1 MLKPGPSNTLR
12 RLIVSTGALGFL
24 LAGALLS
31 TDPLVAQSVAK
42 DGGKSVD
49 IKHSVVLTLKVSDST
64 NGLTLTAT
72 KAVPIG
78 SNALQV
84 LEATIMVKYKTYPE
98 LGAFVTSLCGVD
110 APEGKVWTFTVD
122 DKWSSLGI
130 GKVTLERDTVIEWAM
145 R

>member
-1 MLKPGPSNTLR
+1 M
-12 RLIVSTGALGFL
+12 STRALGFL

-31 TDPLVAQSVAK
+31 TGQVVAQSAAK
-42 DGGKSVD
+42 DAGKSVD
-49 IKHSVVLTLKVSDST
+49 TKHSVLLTLKISDSPS
-64 NGLTLTAT
+64 GLALTAT
-72 KAVPIG
+72 KAVPLG

-84 LEATIMVKYKTYPE
+84 LQDTIMVKYKTYPE
-98 LGAFVTSLCGVD
+98 LGAFVTSLCGIA

-122 DKWSSLGI
+122 DKWSNQGI

>member
-1 MLKPGPSNTLR
+1 M
-12 RLIVSTGALGFL
+12 STRALGFL

-31 TDPLVAQSVAK
+31 TGQVVAQSAAK
-42 DGGKSVD
+42 DTGKSVD
-49 IKHSVVLTLKVSDST
+49 TKHSVLLTLKISDSPS
-64 NGLTLTAT
+64 GLTLTAT
-72 KAVPIG
+72 KAVPLG

-84 LEATIMVKYKTYPE
+84 LQDTIMVKYKTYPE
-98 LGAFVTSLCGVD
+98 LGAFVTSLCGID

-122 DKWSSLGI
+122 DKWSNQGI

>member
-1 MLKPGPSNTLR
+1 M
-12 RLIVSTGALGFL
+12 STRTLGFL

-31 TDPLVAQSVAK
+31 TGQVVAQSAAK
-42 DGGKSVD
+42 DAGKSVD
-49 IKHSVVLTLKVSDST
+49 TKHSVLLTLKISDSPS
-64 NGLTLTAT
+64 GLALTAT
-72 KAVPIG
+72 KAVPLG

-84 LEATIMVKYKTYPE
+84 LQDTIMVKYKTYPE
-98 LGAFVTSLCGVD
+98 LGAFVTSLCGID

-122 DKWSSLGI
+122 DKWSNQGI

>member
-1 MLKPGPSNTLR
+1 MLWPVPSDAQR
-12 RLIVSTGALGFL
+12 RFIVSTRALGFL

-31 TDPLVAQSVAK
+31 TGQVVAQSAAK
-42 DGGKSVD
+42 DAGKSVD
-49 IKHSVVLTLKVSDST
+49 TKHSVLLTLKISDSPS
-64 NGLTLTAT
+64 GLTLTAT
-72 KAVPIG
+72 KAVPLG

-84 LEATIMVKYKTYPE
+84 LQDTIMVKYKTYPE
-98 LGAFVTSLCGVD
+98 LGAFVTSLCGID

-122 DKWSSLGI
+122 DKWSNQGI